1 MLVLLVLLLL
11 LLVLGL
17 GLGLRSWWVGSEE
30 VVDLGANKV
39 GLVGEVKP

>member
-1 MLVLLVLLLL
+1 MLVLLLL
-11 LLVLGL
+11 LLLVL

-30 VVDLGANKV
+30 VVDLGANEV